1 MNISTNISISFNQK
15 DAKRHQKDA
24 KNSQFAMKSLNVY
37 SFVFFL
43 YKKNAYYQNIKNR
56 IVTFSKVNKT
66 IIK

>member
-15 DAKRHQKDA
+15 DAKK
-24 KNSQFAMKSLNVY
+24 SQFAMKSLTVY

-56 IVTFSKVNKT
+56 IVTFPKVNKT